1 MMIAEVAYQS
11 ERGRRPQN
19 EDMLAVPAMWGK
31 RPLLGRSWL
40 IEPASRAQYARKGF
54 LFLVGD
60 GVGGEDGGDTASAQM
75 VQEVSRRFYADP
87 SPDLTVSLQRVIE
100 AANRQL
106 RRLRE
111 APHMPERMATTL
123 TAVVIQQQRLVVAN
137 VGDSRAY
144 LWRRGVA
151 HLITGDH
158 SVVQTQVDRG
168 EISSTQAALSPQRN
182 RITRSLGSREFV
194 GVDTWRATLSPG
206 DRLLL
211 CSDGISGHLAPA
223 ELNRL
228 LGLPNLATAVNR
240 LIDTAY
246 DNGSGDNMTAVLI
259 SVT

>member
-1 MMIAEVAYQS
+1 MIADVAYQS
-11 ERGRRPQN
+11 ERGRRPNN
-19 EDMLAVPAMWGK
+19 EDMVAVPAMWGK
-31 RPLLGRSWL
+31 RPSGSRSWL
-40 IEPASRAQYARKGF
+40 IEAVSRAQYARKGF

-60 GVGGEDGGDTASAQM
+60 GVGGEVGGDTASAQM
-75 VQEVSRRFYADP
+75 VREVGSRFYADP

-111 APHMPERMATTL
+111 ISHMPGRMATTI
-123 TAVVIQQQRLVVAN
+123 TAVVIQQHQLLVAN
-137 VGDSRAY
+137 VGDSRVY
-144 LWRRGVA
+144 LWRSGVA

-158 SVVQTQVDRG
+158 SVVQAQLDRG
-168 EISSTQAALSPQRN
+168 EISPIQAALSPQRN

-194 GVDTWRATLSPG
+194 GVDTWHVPLISG

-211 CSDGISGHLAPA
+211 CSDGISGHLVPA
-223 ELNRL
+223 ELNKL
-228 LGLPNLATAVNR
+228 LGLPSLAAAINQ

-259 SVT
+259 SIA